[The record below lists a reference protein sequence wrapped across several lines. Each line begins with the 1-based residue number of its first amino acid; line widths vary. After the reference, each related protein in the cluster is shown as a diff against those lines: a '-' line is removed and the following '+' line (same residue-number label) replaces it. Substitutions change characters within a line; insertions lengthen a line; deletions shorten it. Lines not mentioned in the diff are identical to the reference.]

1 MLKLAVDLQ
10 FRKSLVET
18 NTVKIG
24 LHKAKAA
31 WHGRPN
37 ARIPCSTRDHRHVTL
52 INVMTVMEGY
62 DNSNIIAILR

>member
-1 MLKLAVDLQ
+1 MRVLARFLSEVSTAVNQNTVDLRGFFEILKLAVDLQ

-31 WHGRPN
+31 
-37 ARIPCSTRDHRHVTL
+37 
-52 INVMTVMEGY
+52 
-62 DNSNIIAILR
+62 